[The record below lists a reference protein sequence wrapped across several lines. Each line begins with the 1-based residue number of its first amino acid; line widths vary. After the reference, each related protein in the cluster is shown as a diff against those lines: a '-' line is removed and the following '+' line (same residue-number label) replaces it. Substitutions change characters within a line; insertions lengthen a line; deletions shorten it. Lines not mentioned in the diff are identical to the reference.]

1 LFIIFCLKFE
11 EKFMKF
17 QVKALIAA
25 LALTAS
31 GVASATNTPA
41 TGNGSLF
48 LTVFDRT
55 TSSSLV
61 IDTGFFYSSL
71 NEIGTDNADSN
82 FDSSNSA
89 LTFDLS
95 TNAAFLSFIGS
106 ANLSTTY
113 YNVFAGDTLG
123 AGAAAGARGLISSYD
138 LVNYPNAQ
146 ESVAI
151 SKSPLVTAAGA
162 FNQLVYQNNDP
173 FTYFANDNNGNQG
186 PTSIALLGGEMSLYQ
201 TVQKQTNGAGDNFFF
216 NNTKVTFSNAGL
228 LTISSVQATTPV
240 PEPESFALLALGMG
254 VVAAAARRRK
264 SAK

>member
-1 LFIIFCLKFE
+1 
-11 EKFMKF
+11 MKF

-31 GVASATNTPA
+31 GVASATNVPSS
-41 TGNGSLF
+41 GNGSLF
-48 LTVFDRT
+48 LTIFDRT
-55 TSSSLV
+55 TNSSLV
-61 IDTGFFYSSL
+61 VDTGYFYSTL
-71 NEIGTDNADSN
+71 NEIGTDNPDSN
-82 FDSSNSA
+82 FDSSNSSFA
-89 LTFDLS
+89 FDLS
-95 TNAAFLSFIGS
+95 ANAAFQSFIGG

-113 YNVFAGDTLG
+113 YNVFAGDQLG
-123 AGAAAGARGLISSYD
+123 AGSAAGARGMITSYD
-138 LVNYPNAQ
+138 LVNYPNAP

-151 SKSPLVTAAGA
+151 AKSPLVTAVGA

-201 TVQKQTNGAGDNFFF
+201 TVQKQSNGAGDNFFF
-216 NNTKVTFSNAGL
+216 NNTKVTFTNAGL
-228 LTISSVQATTPV
+228 LTISSVQATVPV
-240 PEPESFALLALGMG
+240 PEPESYALMALGMG

>member
-1 LFIIFCLKFE
+1 
-11 EKFMKF
+11 MKF

-31 GVASATNTPA
+31 GVASATNVPS

-48 LTVFDRT
+48 LTIFDRT
-55 TSSSLV
+55 SNSALV
-61 IDTGFFYSSL
+61 VDTGYFYSTL

-82 FDSSNSA
+82 FDSSNSSFS
-89 LTFDLS
+89 FDLS
-95 TNAAFLSFIGS
+95 ANAAFQSFIGG

-113 YNVFAGDTLG
+113 YNVFAGDQLG
-123 AGAAAGARGLISSYD
+123 AGSAAGARGMITSYD
-138 LVNYPNAQ
+138 LVNYPNAP

-151 SKSPLVTAAGA
+151 SKAPLVTAVGA

-201 TVQKQTNGAGDNFFF
+201 TVQKQSNGAGDNFFF
-216 NNTKVTFSNAGL
+216 NNTKVTFTNAGL
-228 LTISSVQATTPV
+228 LTISSVQTTLPV
-240 PEPESFALLALGMG
+240 PEPESYALLALGLG